1 MSANIIAI
9 IIITTINI
17 FERMEIL
24 ENLMPLSL
32 PILGRSQGPKFGL
45 PKMPPRDYIQRH
57 CFIAWWQMLSYSTVS
72 QSFQQFLWFIQ
83 YNSEK
88 FGSLSFKT
96 IPV

>member
-32 PILGRSQGPKFGL
+32 SILGRSPGPKFGL
-45 PKMPPRDYIQRH
+45 PKMLPRD
-57 CFIAWWQMLSYSTVS
+57 
-72 QSFQQFLWFIQ
+72 
-83 YNSEK
+83 
-88 FGSLSFKT
+88 
-96 IPV
+96 

>member
-24 ENLMPLSL
+24 ENLMPLSP

-45 PKMPPRDYIQRH
+45 PKMPPRDYIQWH
-57 CFIAWWQMLSYSTVS
+57 CFVAW
-72 QSFQQFLWFIQ
+72 
-83 YNSEK
+83 
-88 FGSLSFKT
+88 
-96 IPV
+96 